1 MINRNKLIAQIHI
14 AKTQLKMDEET
25 YRTFL
30 TNTVKKGSCSDMTIS
45 ELHIVVSALLKR
57 GFNQSGKRRIG
68 SSNEKVRSN
77 IIKKI
82 RAKWLEM
89 HTEGIVR
96 NSSEDALNVYVSK
109 IARNKQGYPI
119 HFVTWLDN
127 EQATRVLERLKKWQ
141 SRERKVK
148 LGVRL

>member
-1 MINRNKLIAQIHI
+1 MTNRNKLIAQIHI

-57 GFNQSGKRRIG
+57 GLNRSGKRRIG
-68 SSNEKVRSN
+68 SSSEKVRSN
-77 IIKKI
+77 IVKKI

-96 NSSEDALNVYVSK
+96 NSSEDALNTYVSK
-109 IARNKQGYPI
+109 IARNREGHPI
-119 HFVTWLDN
+119 PFVTWLDDG
-127 EQATRVLERLKKWQ
+127 QATRVLESLKKWQ
-141 SRERKVK
+141 QRER
-148 LGVRL
+148 GVN

>member
-30 TNTVKKGSCSDMTIS
+30 TNTVKKDSCSDMTIS
-45 ELHIVVSALLKR
+45 ELHTVVSALLKR

-96 NSSEDALNVYVSK
+96 NSS
-109 IARNKQGYPI
+109 
-119 HFVTWLDN
+119 
-127 EQATRVLERLKKWQ
+127 
-141 SRERKVK
+141 
-148 LGVRL
+148 

>member
-1 MINRNKLIAQIHI
+1 MIDRNKLIAQIHI
-14 AKTQLKMDEET
+14 AKTQLAMDEET

-30 TNTVKKGSCSDMTIS
+30 KNATKKGSCSDMTIL
-45 ELHIVVSALLKR
+45 ELHIVISELVKR
-57 GFNQSGKRRIG
+57 GFKRGGRRIG
-68 SSNEKVRSN
+68 SSSEKVRSN

-89 HTEGIVR
+89 HAEGIVR

-127 EQATRVLERLKKWQ
+127 KQATRVLERLKKWQ

-148 LGVRL
+148 LGVGL

>member
-14 AKTQLKMDEET
+14 AKIQLKMDEET

-45 ELHIVVSALLKR
+45 ELHIVVSALRKR
-57 GFNQSGKRRIG
+57 GFHRSGRRIG

-96 NSSEDALNVYVSK
+96 NSSEDALNTYVSK
-109 IARNKQGYPI
+109 IARNKEGYPI
-119 HFVTWLDN
+119 PFVTWLDDR
-127 EQATRVLERLKKWQ
+127 QATRVLESLKKWRQ
-141 SRERKVK
+141 RER
-148 LGVRL
+148 GVN